1 MREERTKK
9 YLNKKRITAV
19 VAALLAV
26 VVLVT
31 GIPAIQAWAV
41 FDESTAVRFSTYKS
55 SHTIEDSVLFIGT
68 HLIHLQALTDELY
81 EKAVQSQSDSEQGE
95 VYYKSELADGTWY
108 NISDASGLSAIT
120 TDGTP
125 VPESELD
132 DLYVSYYTGAD
143 GLTKDAK
150 SGNVVCIF
158 DDPDPYDL
166 MKMTELEPVRR
177 MYEEKYVATSS
188 DDRSFKYLR
197 DALNSF
203 FAQSVRSETT
213 NEYDRMLKNLQ
224 KCYESFCTAKMD
236 EDAQVIMTLMEGIDA
251 ARRVE
256 VFQKLMEGGETAA
269 ASSARTS
276 WMSLLLGSGN
286 NGSFT
291 DLNKLSE
298 IVNGQ
303 YYTAKTKNGKNTE
316 VDPFNMDTALAE
328 SVMTGIGQC
337 NDSYTSY
344 SAKMLS
350 PDGSTIRA
358 YIYKQ
363 SKELADRCNES
374 KKMATDRTIIALV
387 NSIKYAQ
394 NIENGV
400 VGDAEGELKLIDDE
414 FLPSAESGFTSQL
427 SKGVSAEY
435 QDAAAKNQSD
445 AVKKG
450 ILDNDKTDVEIARTD
465 LESMITAKKERM
477 SSSDALNYVYER
489 ITWAQEQEKNIK
501 NDDFANSAKEV
512 LTAHIEWLRTLAQ
525 NVVNSDA
532 SLMSELDRL
541 KDLLADYQEKQQDA
555 LDEDDLDLAAQYA
568 ELIKDTSDKI
578 AAEETRLNE
587 IINSDTA
594 TEAEKAA
601 AQIALGQ
608 NGLLSD
614 IEKLKQQAM
623 SALNSGITDGLDN
636 TLDMLGTL
644 GAENALLQIKDALGD
659 SSLSASDQEKWGK
672 KIDEAIGA
680 SKESSLHDQANASTS
695 GDGSGSG
702 SGTGTGDGSGTGT
715 GDGNGNGSGSGSG
728 SGTGTGDG
736 SGNGSGTGT
745 GDGNGNGSGTGT
757 GDGNGSGDGSGTG
770 TGTGSGD
777 GSGTGTG
784 TGSGDGNGTGTG
796 TGSGSGNGSG
806 TGTGSGTGSGSGSS
820 ATNPATMSEQML
832 TNAIEQVLGAP
843 FSELGADGKI
853 AAAVAMDRLY
863 DNYSNVNAKSLA
875 KQFITNCVSENSPY
889 VYAKLS
895 GHSETEYISLAIIG
909 NRVVTPYRYVYSDF
923 REEATM
929 TYGATSYRFRVGA
942 RVVTFAD
949 MTTQSIDRYKVEFQ
963 TVPYIDEGTAKTYF
977 GCEAEYIADTNYSAC
992 VNKKVGE
999 QADQL
1004 YNTLTGQS

>member
-276 WMSLLLGSGN
+276 WMSLLLGSRN

-601 AQIALGQ
+601 AEVALGQ

-702 SGTGTGDGSGTGT
+702 SGTGTGDG
-715 GDGNGNGSGSGSG
+715 NGSG

-736 SGNGSGTGT
+736 N
-745 GDGNGNGSGTGT
+745 
-757 GDGNGSGDGSGTG
+757 
-770 TGTGSGD
+770 GSGD

>member
-120 TDGTP
+120 TEGTP

-150 SGNVVCIF
+150 NGNVVCIF

-363 SKELADRCNES
+363 SKQLADRCNES

-414 FLPSAESGFTSQL
+414 FLPSAESGFTGQL

-555 LDEDDLDLAAQYA
+555 LDEDNLDLAAQYA

-601 AQIALGQ
+601 AQVALGQ

-702 SGTGTGDGSGTGT
+702 SGTGTGDG
-715 GDGNGNGSGSGSG
+715 N
-728 SGTGTGDG
+728 
-736 SGNGSGTGT
+736 
-745 GDGNGNGSGTGT
+745 
-757 GDGNGSGDGSGTG
+757 
-770 TGTGSGD
+770 GSGD

-796 TGSGSGNGSG
+796 TGSGSGNGNG